1 MNPIPITNIKKQLEK
16 ITEYWSP
23 RVVATINNQYV
34 KVAKLKGQFVWHKH
48 ENEDELF
55 MVVYGRLRIELEN
68 DDVIVLEEGEFCVI
82 PKNTMHNPIA
92 DEECGIV
99 LIEPVSTLH
108 TGDVN
113 SPLTKTIEEQLRD

>member
-1 MNPIPITNIKKQLEK
+1 MNPVPITNIKKQLEK

-23 RVVATINNQYV
+23 RVVATVNNQYV

-55 MVVYGRLRIELEN
+55 MVVYGRLQIELEN